1 MQLGDLGTVT
11 GERVAT
17 VDLQS
22 GIDRRAVRIEQLER
36 AIRVLQL
43 RLESG
48 TLTPED
54 ELRARLQVERHE
66 NEIDDLEAANLAAR
80 EEAATSELTLALH
93 TREPA
98 ATQGED
104 EGGAAGAARDALDF
118 LAAAGTIA
126 LFFLIVLSPI
136 VLLLVLLWLAF
147 RARSRRV
154 EARLLDRPDPAS
166 PPSA

>member
-1 MQLGDLGTVT
+1 MGITRELGGWVAASDIDTEGNEGRAELALRVPVGRVEDAVVQLGDLGTVT

-17 VDLQS
+17 VDLQT

-80 EEAATSELTLALH
+80 
-93 TREPA
+93 R
-98 ATQGED
+98 
-104 EGGAAGAARDALDF
+104 GGRDVRADARAPHARGGGDAG
-118 LAAAGTIA
+118 
-126 LFFLIVLSPI
+126 
-136 VLLLVLLWLAF
+136 
-147 RARSRRV
+147 
-154 EARLLDRPDPAS
+154 
-166 PPSA
+166 